1 MASKLNCSNKG
12 ELMKIAF
19 LMDPLETVKA
29 YKDTT
34 YYLMLAASERGNEV
48 FYFNQ
53 SSMQARNS
61 GVTAAMKRLNVR
73 ASIEHPFEVL
83 ERQNADLSAMDAII
97 VRTDPPFDRSYLY
110 STLLLDLISSNTV
123 VVNRPS
129 GIRNWNEKLAAMLY
143 PSLTPATLIS
153 NETNEILDFV
163 NLYERVTIKPVDG
176 HGGKGIYFLEP
187 GDTGNA
193 HTVNQLS
200 RNGSH
205 WIIVQE
211 YLPEAQQG
219 DKRILLL
226 EGDPIGAVLRVHA
239 EGKELNNLDQGGEA
253 VAAEM
258 DDRDYEIC
266 GAIKDGLIEQGIFFC
281 GVDVIGGK
289 LIEVNVTSPTCLQEL
304 CRFSG
309 VSHHHRIIER
319 LETLSTRQDTRSTS
333 SGGWVH
339 RMTPK

>member
-1 MASKLNCSNKG
+1 
-12 ELMKIAF
+12 MKIAF

-53 SSMQARNS
+53 YSMQAANA
-61 GVTAAMKRLNVR
+61 GVTAAVELLNVR
-73 ASIEHPFEVL
+73 PSIERPFDVL
-83 ERQNADLSAMDAII
+83 DRRNVDLSTMDAIV

-110 STLLLDLISSNTV
+110 STLLLDLIGSDTV

-143 PSLTPATLIS
+143 PDITPATLIS
-153 NETNEILDFV
+153 NETKEILKFV
-163 NLYERVTIKPVDG
+163 NEYERVTIKPVDG
-176 HGGKGIYFLEP
+176 HGGKGIFFLEP
-187 GDTGNA
+187 GDADNVQKINQVSKNA
-193 HTVNQLS
+193 
-200 RNGSH
+200 SH

-211 YLPEAQQG
+211 YLPEAQEG

-226 EGDPIGAVLRVHA
+226 EGEPIGAVLRIHA
-239 EGKELNNLDQGGEA
+239 EGMELNNLDQGGEA
-253 VAAEM
+253 VATEM

-266 GAIKDGLIEQGIFFC
+266 SGIKPGLIEQGIFFC

-304 CRFSG
+304 CHFSG
-309 VSHHHRIIER
+309 IAHHHNIIAR
-319 LETLSTRQDTRSTS
+319 LETLSTR
-333 SGGWVH
+333 
-339 RMTPK
+339 

>member
-1 MASKLNCSNKG
+1 
-12 ELMKIAF
+12 MKIAF

-53 SSMQARNS
+53 YSMQAGNA
-61 GVTAAMKRLNVR
+61 GVTATVELLNVR
-73 ASIEHPFEVL
+73 PSIEHPFDVL
-83 ERQNADLSAMDAII
+83 DRGNVDLSTMDAIV

-110 STLLLDLISSNTV
+110 STLLLDLIGSDTV

-143 PSLTPATLIS
+143 PDFTPATLIS
-153 NETNEILDFV
+153 NETKEILKFV
-163 NLYERVTIKPVDG
+163 SKFERVTIKPVDG

-187 GDTGNA
+187 GDADNV
-193 HTVNQLS
+193 HKINQVS
-200 RNGSH
+200 KNGSH

-211 YLPEAQQG
+211 YLPEAQEG

-226 EGDPIGAVLRVHA
+226 EGEPIGAVLRIHA
-239 EGKELNNLDQGGEA
+239 EGMELNNLDQGGEA
-253 VAAEM
+253 VAADM
-258 DDRDYEIC
+258 NDRDYEIC
-266 GAIKDGLIEQGIFFC
+266 DAIRHGLIEQGIFFC
-281 GVDVIGGK
+281 GIDVIGGK

-309 VSHHHRIIER
+309 ISHHHDIIAR
-319 LETLSTRQDTRSTS
+319 LEILSMR
-333 SGGWVH
+333 
-339 RMTPK
+339 

>member
-1 MASKLNCSNKG
+1 
-12 ELMKIAF
+12 MKIAF

-53 SSMQARNS
+53 YSMQAANA
-61 GVTAAMKRLNVR
+61 GVTAAVELLNVR
-73 ASIEHPFEVL
+73 SSIERPFEIL
-83 ERQNADLSAMDAII
+83 DRRNADLSTMDAIV

-110 STLLLDLISSNTV
+110 STLLLDLIGSDTV

-143 PSLTPATLIS
+143 PDFTPATLIS
-153 NETNEILDFV
+153 NETKEILKFV
-163 NLYERVTIKPVDG
+163 NEYERVTIKPVDG
-176 HGGKGIYFLEP
+176 HGGKGIFFLEP
-187 GDTGNA
+187 GDADNA
-193 HTVNQLS
+193 QKINQVS
-200 RNGSH
+200 KNGSH
-205 WIIVQE
+205 WIIAQE
-211 YLPEAQQG
+211 YLPQAQEG

-226 EGDPIGAVLRVHA
+226 EGEPIGAVLRIHA
-239 EGKELNNLDQGGEA
+239 EGMELNNLDQGGEA

-266 GAIKDGLIEQGIFFC
+266 SAIKPGLIEQGIFFC
-281 GVDVIGGK
+281 GVDVIGGN

-304 CRFSG
+304 CHFSG
-309 VSHHHRIIER
+309 IAHHHNIIAR
-319 LETLSTRQDTRSTS
+319 LEALSTR
-333 SGGWVH
+333 
-339 RMTPK
+339 

>member
-1 MASKLNCSNKG
+1 
-12 ELMKIAF
+12 MKIAF

-53 SSMQARNS
+53 YSMQAANA
-61 GVTAAMKRLNVR
+61 GVTAAVELLNVR
-73 ASIEHPFEVL
+73 SSIERPFEIL
-83 ERQNADLSAMDAII
+83 DRRNADLSTMDAIV

-110 STLLLDLISSNTV
+110 STLLLDLIASDTV

-143 PSLTPATLIS
+143 PDFTPATLIS
-153 NETNEILDFV
+153 NETKEILKFV
-163 NLYERVTIKPVDG
+163 SEYERVTIKPVDG
-176 HGGKGIYFLEP
+176 HGGKGIFFLEP
-187 GDTGNA
+187 GDADNVQKINQVSKNA
-193 HTVNQLS
+193 
-200 RNGSH
+200 SH

-211 YLPEAQQG
+211 YLPQAQEG

-226 EGDPIGAVLRVHA
+226 EGEPIGAVLRIHA
-239 EGKELNNLDQGGEA
+239 EGMELNNLDQGGEA

-266 GAIKDGLIEQGIFFC
+266 SAIKPGLIEQGIFFC

-304 CRFSG
+304 CHFSG
-309 VSHHHRIIER
+309 TAHHHNIIAR
-319 LETLSTRQDTRSTS
+319 LEMLSTR
-333 SGGWVH
+333 
-339 RMTPK
+339 

>member
-1 MASKLNCSNKG
+1 
-12 ELMKIAF
+12 MKIAF

-53 SSMQARNS
+53 YSMQAANA
-61 GVTAAMKRLNVR
+61 GVTAAVELLNVR
-73 ASIEHPFEVL
+73 SSIERPFEIL
-83 ERQNADLSAMDAII
+83 DRRNADLSTMDAIV

-110 STLLLDLISSNTV
+110 STLLLDLIASDTV

-143 PSLTPATLIS
+143 PDFTPATLIS
-153 NETNEILDFV
+153 NETKEILKFV
-163 NLYERVTIKPVDG
+163 SEYERVTIKPVDG
-176 HGGKGIYFLEP
+176 HGGKGIFFLEP
-187 GDTGNA
+187 GDADNA
-193 HTVNQLS
+193 QKINQVS
-200 RNGSH
+200 KNGSH
-205 WIIVQE
+205 WIITQE
-211 YLPEAQQG
+211 YLPQAQEG

-226 EGDPIGAVLRVHA
+226 EGEPIGAVLRIHA
-239 EGKELNNLDQGGEA
+239 EGMELNNLDQGGEA

-266 GAIKDGLIEQGIFFC
+266 SAIKPGLIEQGIFFC

-304 CRFSG
+304 CHFSG
-309 VSHHHRIIER
+309 IAHHHNIIAR
-319 LETLSTRQDTRSTS
+319 LEMLST
-333 SGGWVH
+333 G
-339 RMTPK
+339 

>member
-1 MASKLNCSNKG
+1 
-12 ELMKIAF
+12 MKIAF

-53 SSMQARNS
+53 YSMQAANA
-61 GVTAAMKRLNVR
+61 GVTAAVELLNVR
-73 ASIEHPFEVL
+73 SSIERPFEIL
-83 ERQNADLSAMDAII
+83 DRRNADLSTMDAIV

-110 STLLLDLISSNTV
+110 STLLLDLIGSDTV

-143 PSLTPATLIS
+143 PDFTPATLIS
-153 NETNEILDFV
+153 NETKEILKFV
-163 NLYERVTIKPVDG
+163 SEYVRVTIKPVDG
-176 HGGKGIYFLEP
+176 HGGKGIFFLEP
-187 GDTGNA
+187 GDADN
-193 HTVNQLS
+193 VQKINQVS
-200 RNGSH
+200 KNGSH

-211 YLPEAQQG
+211 YLPQAQEG

-226 EGDPIGAVLRVHA
+226 EGEPIGAVLRIHA
-239 EGKELNNLDQGGEA
+239 EGMELNNLDQGGEA
-253 VAAEM
+253 EAAEM

-266 GAIKDGLIEQGIFFC
+266 SGIKPGLIEQGIFFC

-304 CRFSG
+304 CHFSG
-309 VSHHHRIIER
+309 IAHHHNIIAR
-319 LETLSTRQDTRSTS
+319 LEMLSTR
-333 SGGWVH
+333 
-339 RMTPK
+339 

>member
-1 MASKLNCSNKG
+1 
-12 ELMKIAF
+12 MKIAF

-53 SSMQARNS
+53 YSMQAGNA
-61 GVTAAMKRLNVR
+61 GVTAAVELLNVR
-73 ASIEHPFEVL
+73 PSIEHPFDVL
-83 ERQNADLSAMDAII
+83 DRGNVDLSTMDAIV

-110 STLLLDLISSNTV
+110 STLLLDLIGSDTV

-143 PSLTPATLIS
+143 PDFTPATLIS
-153 NETNEILDFV
+153 NETKEILKFV
-163 NLYERVTIKPVDG
+163 NEYERVTIKPVDG
-176 HGGKGIYFLEP
+176 HGGKGIFFLEP
-187 GDTGNA
+187 GDADNVQKINQVSKNGN
-193 HTVNQLS
+193 
-200 RNGSH
+200 H

-211 YLPEAQQG
+211 YLPEAQEG

-226 EGDPIGAVLRVHA
+226 EGEPIGAVLRIHA
-239 EGKELNNLDQGGEA
+239 EGMELNNLDQGGEA

-266 GAIKDGLIEQGIFFC
+266 SAIKSGLIEQGIFFC

-309 VSHHHRIIER
+309 ISHHHDIIAR
-319 LETLSTRQDTRSTS
+319 LEILSTR
-333 SGGWVH
+333 
-339 RMTPK
+339 